1 MATSVFYRA
10 GKAALIALAFVPA
23 LALAQFSDSYN
34 FLKAVRDRDGNK
46 ATELASRPGT
56 TIVDTRDGATGET
69 ALIIVTKRRDL
80 AWMGFAL
87 GKGAKTDLRDSG
99 GNTAL
104 MHAAQIG
111 FLEGAQLLLK
121 IKAGVDIAN
130 NSGETPLIR
139 AVQNRDSAMT
149 RILIAAGANPSK
161 TDRLAGMSARD
172 YALSDKRSAAIV
184 KILDEAK
191 SAKPA
196 AGPKL

>member
-1 MATSVFYRA
+1 MAASIFSKA

-46 ATELASRPGT
+46 ATELVSKPGS

-69 ALIIVTKRRDL
+69 ALIIATKRRDMS
-80 AWMGFAL
+80 WMGFVL
-87 GKGAKTDLRDSG
+87 SKGAKTDLRDGG

-111 FLEGAQLLLK
+111 FLEGVQLLLK
-121 IKAGVDIAN
+121 VKAGVDVAN

-139 AVQNRDSAMT
+139 AVQNRDSAVT
-149 RILIAAGANPSK
+149 RILVLAGANPLK

-172 YALSDKRSAAIV
+172 YALRDKRAAAIL

-191 SAKPA
+191 PLKPA